1 MGKATAQGSYITVT
15 WDKAANAASYRVYRR
30 VNNSSDWNVV
40 ASSVSGTSYRDTSGK
55 RGTTYVYT
63 VRGVAADGKTL
74 SRTYNTD
81 GLRAT
86 VR

>member
-1 MGKATAQGSYITVT
+1 MCI
-15 WDKAANAASYRVYRR
+15 
-30 VNNSSDWNVV
+30 
-40 ASSVSGTSYRDTSGK
+40 RD